1 MEERDPKDKGAR
13 GYANHTVAL
22 CAHGGHELY
31 ITSLCF
37 PATLEVLTLPTFVY
51 VGTVVQKA

>member
-1 MEERDPKDKGAR
+1 MEERGPKDKGAG
-13 GYANHTVAL
+13 GYANLTVAL
-22 CAHGGHELY
+22 CAQGLY

-51 VGTVVQKA
+51 VDTVVQKT